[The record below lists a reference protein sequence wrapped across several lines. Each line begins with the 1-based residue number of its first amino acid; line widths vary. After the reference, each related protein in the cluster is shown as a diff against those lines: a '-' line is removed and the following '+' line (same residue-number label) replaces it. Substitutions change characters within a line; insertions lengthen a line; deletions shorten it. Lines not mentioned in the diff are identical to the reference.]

1 MRKSSR
7 YSMDENNLYSY
18 ILVIVLIISVN
29 YHHYSLLTLKS
40 FKYNNIPIMFAYF
53 FDFIAQ
59 LCNFKCYTK
68 SQPAD
73 SYYTQVSYSIPYCS
87 QWTPDTG
94 QLVNALQIMII
105 KIWKL
110 MIGN

>member
-1 MRKSSR
+1 MRKCSR

-40 FKYNNIPIMFAYF
+40 SKYNNIPIMFAYF
-53 FDFIAQ
+53 FDFIAH
-59 LCNFKCYTK
+59 LYNFNCYTK

-73 SYYTQVSYSIPYCS
+73 SYYTQGSYSVPYCS
-87 QWTPDTG
+87 QWTSDTG
-94 QLVNALQIMII
+94 QLVISLHII
-105 KIWKL
+105 IINIWKL